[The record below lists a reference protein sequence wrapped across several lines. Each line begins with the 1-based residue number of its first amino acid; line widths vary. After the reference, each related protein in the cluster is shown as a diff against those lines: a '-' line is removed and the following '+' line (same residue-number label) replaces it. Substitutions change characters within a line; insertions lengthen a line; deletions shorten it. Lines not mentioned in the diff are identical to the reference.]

1 MIIKLKLPEI
11 ISESGH
17 YRTLLT
23 ILLEIERAAFNQGYT
38 FATVFY
44 AGHCRLCEKCNV
56 ENGTCLNPMISRFSA
71 EAMGIN
77 LLKTAKNVGME
88 LKIPTSDNKIPLTPM
103 AILLID

>member
-1 MIIKLKLPEI
+1 
-11 ISESGH
+11 
-17 YRTLLT
+17 
-23 ILLEIERAAFNQGYT
+23 
-38 FATVFY
+38 
-44 AGHCRLCEKCNV
+44 
-56 ENGTCLNPMISRFSA
+56 MISRFSA